1 MFPTLQNT
9 SVDWNYHVERT
20 NKAGKLL
27 IHNMTWPSGKMIGG
41 SGGMNLMFYMRGNQ
55 RDYDNWELLGNPSWN
70 WQNVLE
76 YYKKAEN
83 YSAAIGTPGFEQFH
97 GTSGPLQVNAFNN
110 AEPFKQ
116 MLFDAAQELGYKQ
129 LEDINANEY
138 IGVGSAPGT
147 IANGVRY
154 NAAKAYLSPAK
165 DRINLHVIKY
175 AHVTKVNIDNSTGQV
190 TGVDFT
196 INKTQALTATSTK
209 EVVLSAGSIGTPH
222 LLQLS
227 GIGPD
232 KYFRRLNMST
242 VRDLHAGWSLQNH
255 ISVPIFLKFN
265 VTPSTNPT
273 DETQTQT
280 ENVDANSIDASVT
293 PATPATPA
301 TGAEV
306 LPTVGS
312 TDQLYNY
319 ITQRKGVFSDQS
331 VFDAVGFFNTVNLTD
346 AYPNVGTHYAVFKR
360 DDNVIIGE
368 YLKHLGL
375 NETVS
380 QPIIDANKDA
390 DIAIVFVTN
399 LNPVAMGKVRL
410 RTADPFDSPNIQ
422 SNNIDRP
429 EDVATLV
436 QGIQLTR
443 KFLETAVFTTNGV
456 SEIVIPISECETLPP
471 KKVKKVKPPKP
482 TKEKKKGQNKGKTA
496 EVVTEAPLVEPVLP
510 EAIVHGSDQYWECY
524 VRQLS
529 MILQHPVGTAKMG
542 PATDRFAVVNDRL
555 KVHGLTGLRVIDA
568 SIMPKIVSANVYAAT
583 IMVAE
588 KGSDLIKEDH
598 PLVVTEE
605 VSPID
610 ETVTKSVPT
619 SEVKEEL

>member
-1 MFPTLQNT
+1 
-9 SVDWNYHVERT
+9 
-20 NKAGKLL
+20 
-27 IHNMTWPSGKMIGG
+27 MIGG
-41 SGGMNLMFYMRGNQ
+41 SGGMNLMFYERGNQ

-76 YYKKAEN
+76 YFKKAEN
-83 YSAAIGTPGFEQFH
+83 YSAATGTQGFELYH
-97 GTSGPLQVNAFNN
+97 GTTGPLQVNAFNN

-116 MLFDAAQELGYKQ
+116 LLFDAALELGYPK
-129 LEDINANEY
+129 LNDINANQF
-138 IGVGSAPGT
+138 IGVGTAPGT
-147 IANGVRY
+147 VVNGVRH

-165 DRINLHVIKY
+165 DRANLHVIKY
-175 AHVTKVNIDNSTGQV
+175 AHVTKINIDVTTGQA

-196 INKTQALTATSTK
+196 INQTHALTATSTK
-209 EVVLSAGSIGTPH
+209 EVVVSAGSIGTPH

-232 KYFRRLNMST
+232 KYFRRLNMIT

-265 VTPSTNPT
+265 VTPSTAA
-273 DETQTQT
+273 T
-280 ENVDANSIDASVT
+280 EEALATEASPVEAT
-293 PATPATPA
+293 ATPSATP
-301 TGAEV
+301 TLDGEV
-306 LPTVGS
+306 PPAIGS
-312 TDQLYNY
+312 THQLYDY
-319 ITQRKGVFSDQS
+319 IMQRKGVFSEQS

-346 AYPNVGTHYAVFKR
+346 AYPNVRTHYAVFKR

-375 NETVS
+375 NETVT

-390 DIAIVFVTN
+390 DIAVVFVSN

-410 RTADPFDSPNIQ
+410 RSVDPFESPMIQ
-422 SNNIDRP
+422 SNNLDRP
-429 EDVATLV
+429 EDIATLV

-443 KFLETAVFTTNGV
+443 KFLDTTVFMSNGV
-456 SEIVIPISECETLPP
+456 SEVVIPITDCETLPL

-482 TKEKKKGQNKGKTA
+482 VKEKKKKGHKTA
-496 EVVTEAPLVEPVLP
+496 EVVTEAPPVEAPVLP
-510 EAIVHGSDQYWECY
+510 EAIVYGSDQYWECY
-524 VRQLS
+524 IRQVS
-529 MILQHPVGTAKMG
+529 MALQHPVGTAKMG
-542 PATDRFAVVNDRL
+542 PATDRFAVVDERL

-568 SIMPKIVSANVYAAT
+568 SVMPKIVSGNVYAAT

-598 PLVVTEE
+598 PEVVAEG
-605 VSPID
+605 VQPIN
-610 ETVTKSVPT
+610 ETLAAA
-619 SEVKEEL
+619 EAAAEFKEEL

>member
-9 SVDWNYHVERT
+9 SVDWNYHVERS

-27 IHNMTWPSGKMIGG
+27 THNMTWPSGKLIGG
-41 SGGMNLMFYMRGNQ
+41 SGGLNLMFYLRGNQ
-55 RDYDNWELLGNPSWN
+55 RDYDNWESLGNPSWN

-76 YYKKAEN
+76 YFKKAEN

-97 GTSGPLQVNAFNN
+97 GTTGPLQVNAFNN

-116 MLFDAAQELGYKQ
+116 LLFDAAAELGYKK
-129 LEDINANEY
+129 LDDINANEF
-138 IGVGSAPGT
+138 IGIGTAPGT
-147 IANGVRY
+147 VANGVRY

-165 DRINLHVIKY
+165 DRANLHVIKY
-175 AHVTKVNIDNSTGQV
+175 AHVTKINIDNTTGQV
-190 TGVDFT
+190 TGVDFA
-196 INKTQALTATSTK
+196 INRTHALTAVSTK
-209 EVVLSAGSIGTPH
+209 EVIVSAGSIGTPH

-232 KYFRRLNMST
+232 KYFRRLNMTT

-255 ISVPIFLKFN
+255 ISVPVFLKFN
-265 VTPSTNPT
+265 VTPS
-273 DETQTQT
+273 
-280 ENVDANSIDASVT
+280 VT
-293 PATPATPA
+293 PVEGTPVENAEASPVEAQAAQAADADVPPPA
-301 TGAEV
+301 GT
-306 LPTVGS
+306 

-319 ITQRKGVFSDQS
+319 ITQRKGVFSEQS
-331 VFDAVGFFNTVNLTD
+331 VFDVVGFFNTVNLTD

-380 QPIIDANKDA
+380 QSIIDANKEA
-390 DIAIVFVTN
+390 DIAVVFVTN

-422 SNNIDRP
+422 ANNLDRP
-429 EDVATLV
+429 EDIATLV

-443 KFLETAVFTTNGV
+443 KFLETAALTSNGF
-456 SEIVIPISECETLPP
+456 SEVVIPITECETLPP

-482 TKEKKKGQNKGKTA
+482 VKEKKKGNNKDKKA
-496 EVVTEAPLVEPVLP
+496 EVVTETPPVEPVLP
-510 EAIVHGSDQYWECY
+510 EAIVYGSDQYWECY
-524 VRQLS
+524 IRQVS
-529 MILQHPVGTAKMG
+529 MALQQPVGTAKMG
-542 PATDRFAVVNDRL
+542 PATDRFAVVDERL

-568 SIMPKIVSANVYAAT
+568 SVMPKIVSANVYAAT

-598 PLVVTEE
+598 PLVLVEE
-605 VSPID
+605 VVQSTG
-610 ETVTKSVPT
+610 ETVAEAEPAA
-619 SEVKEEL
+619 EVKDEL